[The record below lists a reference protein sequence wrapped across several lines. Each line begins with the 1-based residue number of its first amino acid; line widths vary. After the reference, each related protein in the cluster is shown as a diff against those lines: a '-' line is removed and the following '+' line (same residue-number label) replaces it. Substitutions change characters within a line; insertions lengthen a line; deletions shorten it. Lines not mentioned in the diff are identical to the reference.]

1 MHLNL
6 SRETIM
12 INLTRGWGLKFSG
25 KRAKFFSRLLKVSPE
40 FLEDGFISY
49 VDRNFKALS
58 VVSDRRSIYYNAYNE
73 TDLDLLIKA
82 SDSNNQYSTDK
93 LIRLYTESNVSKYN
107 SEKDFIGVLP
117 SKYILVIDQVNGDL
131 SVKYGMANH
140 ASFKQMLKAALED
153 FPNHKVII
161 KIHPDINIR
170 KKRGYFILKDI
181 AKNPRI
187 QIIAE
192 NCHPIRLIT
201 EADAV
206 YTVTSQVGFEALIHG
221 KMVKCFGMP
230 FYAGWGLTE
239 DVLPA
244 PKRRGNVS
252 LSQLI
257 YAALIKYPI
266 YRDPETDKR
275 TTVYKTIEYIGFQ
288 RMMRARFPTIIYAY
302 GFSSW
307 KKPILQ
313 SFTQGSKL
321 IFINKF
327 EDAPF
332 NSTLI
337 VWGSLSCDKLDKSI
351 KVIRVEDGFLRSVGL
366 GGDLICPH
374 SWVFD
379 ELGIYYDSSKISQ
392 LESILS
398 KIDLKAKEL
407 KRSKLLMRKIVNH
420 QISKYNLGS
429 TQWNIESHGRTK
441 ILVVGQVENDA
452 SIRYGTGKINTNIK
466 LLKVVRKNF
475 PKAFIIFKPHPDVV
489 AGIRKKGSCEML
501 EQKFYN
507 MKIDSGDA
515 VALFDIVDSVHTM
528 TSLVGFEALLRN
540 KKVYTY
546 GQPFYSSWGLTIDAM
561 KVERRRAKIVF
572 GRTSF
577 RLLD

>member
-1 MHLNL
+1 
-6 SRETIM
+6 M

-25 KRAKFFSRLLKVSPE
+25 KRAKFFSRLLRVSPE

-49 VDRNFKALS
+49 VDRKFKALS
-58 VVSDRRSIYYNAYNE
+58 VVADRRSIYYNAYNE

-206 YTVTSQVGFEALIHG
+206 YTVTTSYFEALIHG

-275 TTVYKTIEYIGFQ
+275 TTVYKTIEYIRFQ

-307 KKPILQ
+307 KKTILQ

-337 VWGSLSCDKLDKSI
+337 VWGLFH
-351 KVIRVEDGFLRSVGL
+351 VI
-366 GGDLICPH
+366 
-374 SWVFD
+374 
-379 ELGIYYDSSKISQ
+379 
-392 LESILS
+392 
-398 KIDLKAKEL
+398 
-407 KRSKLLMRKIVNH
+407 N
-420 QISKYNLGS
+420 
-429 TQWNIESHGRTK
+429 
-441 ILVVGQVENDA
+441 
-452 SIRYGTGKINTNIK
+452 
-466 LLKVVRKNF
+466 
-475 PKAFIIFKPHPDVV
+475 
-489 AGIRKKGSCEML
+489 
-501 EQKFYN
+501 
-507 MKIDSGDA
+507 
-515 VALFDIVDSVHTM
+515 
-528 TSLVGFEALLRN
+528 
-540 KKVYTY
+540 
-546 GQPFYSSWGLTIDAM
+546 
-561 KVERRRAKIVF
+561 
-572 GRTSF
+572 
-577 RLLD
+577 